1 MFPPFPQFTA
11 HHYIQKLIDDLD
23 CGKVKIQQITEVSK
37 ERLGSGLMLGCLLAY
52 DKKTNQRII
61 LFALSGISRQLIF
74 ADSENPYEIT
84 TQGEKFIIVPPLVS
98 DEAINQALSKN
109 DKKIHELTQLI
120 KAGNKKLESQRSNLT
135 TESLKN
141 VFLLYDFTR
150 FDGKKI
156 SLNQI
161 INKKGKLPPTGTG
174 DCSAPKLLEYAFSH
188 NLEIISMD
196 EVFYGKDS
204 KNKKN
209 GISYGPCDERC
220 GYILPSILGLEIM
233 YRDSALCLINKESGL
248 LSVPGRGP
256 EKNDCAESRL
266 KFLFPDTINQ
276 PAVHR
281 LDMETSGL
289 LLLAFDKK
297 SHAFMNKEFEQGRVS
312 KKYIAVLDG
321 ILEKAPGLASP
332 KRGGKSGR
340 IELAFRLDPENRP
353 HQIYDEENG
362 KIGITE
368 WKNLGL
374 INYKGKKCTVVE
386 FIPLTGRTHQLRLA
400 ASHIKGFG
408 LPIVGDSLYGNP
420 QPEQRLLL
428 HCCHLEFRHP
438 VSGQLMKF
446 DCPPDFI

>member
-23 CGKVKIQQITEVSK
+23 CGKVKIQQITEESK
-37 ERLGSGLMLGCLLAY
+37 ERLGSGLMLGCLVAY

-61 LFALSGISRQLIF
+61 LYALSGISRQLIF
-74 ADSENPYEIT
+74 QNSENPSQIT
-84 TQGEKFIIVPPLVS
+84 IQKEKYIILPPLVS
-98 DEAINQALSKN
+98 DQAINKALLKN
-109 DKKIHELTQLI
+109 DKKIHELTDLI
-120 KAGNKKLESQRSNLT
+120 NKGDKSLEKERSLLT

-141 VFLLYDFTR
+141 VFSLYNFTR

-161 INKKGKLPPTGTG
+161 IGKKDKLPPTGTG
-174 DCSAPKLLEYAFSH
+174 DCCAPKLLDYAFKH
-188 NLEIISMD
+188 NLEILSMD

-209 GISYGPCDERC
+209 GSSYGPCDERC
-220 GYILPSILGLEIM
+220 GYILPSILGLEIL
-233 YRDSALCLINKESGL
+233 YRDSCLCLINKESGL

-256 EKNDCAESRL
+256 EKIDSAESRL
-266 KFLFPDTINQ
+266 KFLFPETINQ

-297 SHAFMNKEFEQGRVS
+297 SHAFMNKEFEKGRVS
-312 KKYIAVLDG
+312 KKYIAILDG
-321 ILEKAPGLASP
+321 ILEKAEGLAAP
-332 KRGGKSGR
+332 KRGEKSGR
-340 IELAFRLDPENRP
+340 IELAFRLDPDNRP
-353 HQIYDEENG
+353 HQIYDPEKG
-362 KIGITE
+362 KLGITE

-400 ASHIKGFG
+400 ASHQKGFG

-420 QPEQRLLL
+420 EEGQRLLL

>member
-11 HHYIQKLIDDLD
+11 HHYILKLIDDLD

-256 EKNDCAESRL
+256 EKNDSAESRL
-266 KFLFPDTINQ
+266 KFLFSDTIK
-276 PAVHR
+276 VY
-281 LDMETSGL
+281 
-289 LLLAFDKK
+289 K
-297 SHAFMNKEFEQGRVS
+297 NKRT
-312 KKYIAVLDG
+312 AVLAPEYPDRPFLPPALRPAGCPRRAALPHRWQAAPQTADG
-321 ILEKAPGLASP
+321 RRCNPAQ
-332 KRGGKSGR
+332 RDGR
-340 IELAFRLDPENRP
+340 RSRNPE
-353 HQIYDEENG
+353 
-362 KIGITE
+362 T
-368 WKNLGL
+368 
-374 INYKGKKCTVVE
+374 
-386 FIPLTGRTHQLRLA
+386 LR
-400 ASHIKGFG
+400 
-408 LPIVGDSLYGNP
+408 
-420 QPEQRLLL
+420 
-428 HCCHLEFRHP
+428 
-438 VSGQLMKF
+438 
-446 DCPPDFI
+446 